1 MLDRK
6 FPLSRTQSDYAQLM
20 KARRMATRQRAATA
34 CLPCKAK
41 KAKCNDYRPCA
52 RCSLP
57 GGDNCMDGVAFW
69 TESSS
74 LVHSNQPTAQSPS
87 SFVFS
92 PSREYR
98 LVSEAHAM
106 ITMQVRAFS
115 ADRFATNGLNVP
127 ACSQSDHQDF
137 KRKIA
142 QISVEHFARDQHSL
156 QTRPST
162 TNTARV
168 SFNNCMQWAWEA
180 ASGPG
185 NEDPFQDDLKK
196 CQLLWME
203 DDSTSTWSGGKD
215 RYACAILAM

>member
-1 MLDRK
+1 MLNRK
-6 FPLSRTQSDYAQLM
+6 FPLSRTQSDYAQLV

-92 PSREYR
+92 PSRGYR
-98 LVSEAHAM
+98 LVSEAPQM
-106 ITMQVRAFS
+106 STMQVRAFS
-115 ADRFATNGLNVP
+115 SDRFATNALSVK
-127 ACSQSDHQDF
+127 ACSQSDNQDF

-142 QISVEHFARDQHSL
+142 QMSVEHG
-156 QTRPST
+156 
-162 TNTARV
+162 
-168 SFNNCMQWAWEA
+168 
-180 ASGPG
+180 AS
-185 NEDPFQDDLKK
+185 DHHV
-196 CQLLWME
+196 
-203 DDSTSTWSGGKD
+203 D
-215 RYACAILAM
+215 RL